1 MVALPRS
8 LKVDVV
14 QEADGVVVVTVAG
27 EVDLA
32 TSPQLREELL
42 RQLNGRRPTVLVV
55 DLQGV
60 SFLDSTGLSALV
72 AAHRRAHSLGVDLR
86 LTSPTAGPSKAFQ
99 VTGLD
104 KAFAMYPTL
113 AEALAAVPHIP

>member
-1 MVALPRS
+1 
-8 LKVDVV
+8 
-14 QEADGVVVVTVAG
+14 
-27 EVDLA
+27 
-32 TSPQLREELL
+32 LREELL